1 MITTTEWGLHPD
13 AESLSRFET
22 VRLLE
27 VNPTTWS
34 DGRRGETLVMPATV
48 QTNSPPGNAKT
59 FRAARRWASS
69 TRVWRSALPKRDCS
83 LATPLLLHQH
93 PATTWRRRPESVA
106 SSDVSAQIMPDFA
119 GYTSQHCHCKNQHLY
134 YTFADVFGDSLWVCL
149 TEL

>member
-69 TRVWRSALPKRDCS
+69 TRVWWSAHIQVSDGGEMSAPRNPKLLGKEREIS
-83 LATPLLLHQH
+83 LTRFGAASLLHFYCTLSEVIGFQ
-93 PATTWRRRPESVA
+93 WIE
-106 SSDVSAQIMPDFA
+106 
-119 GYTSQHCHCKNQHLY
+119 
-134 YTFADVFGDSLWVCL
+134 
-149 TEL
+149 